1 MLNEIIKRIYESGEY
16 AGIYANAEDT
26 SKFMY
31 GRIVAFDGEFFAAS
45 LVSPDGAFDGITVQ
59 DAESVIRIELD
70 GGYSARMKKLM
81 AGVYAEEKFDIS
93 CEDVRGSALE
103 AAKKAGCIVSIELLG
118 SGISDV
124 IGIVEDTDGGMYRIA
139 QVNEDGSDDGI
150 SYISRDAIT
159 ELGFASA
166 DERRIE
172 RLHK

>member
-1 MLNEIIKRIYESGEY
+1 MLSEIIKRLYESGEY
-16 AGIYANAEDT
+16 AGIYANSADT

-59 DAESVIRIELD
+59 DADSVIRIELD
-70 GGYSARMKKLM
+70 GSYSERMKKLM
-81 AGVYAEEKFDIS
+81 AEVYTEEKFDIS
-93 CEDVRGSALE
+93 CDDVRGSTLE
-103 AAKKAGCIVSIELLG
+103 AAKKAGCIVSIELHG
-118 SGISDV
+118 SGVSDV
-124 IGIVEDTDGGMYRIA
+124 IGTVEDADGGMYRIA

-150 SYISRDAIT
+150 SYISHDAIT

>member
-1 MLNEIIKRIYESGEY
+1 
-16 AGIYANAEDT
+16 
-26 SKFMY
+26 MY
-31 GRIVAFDGEFFAAS
+31 GKIVAFDGEFFAAS

-59 DAESVIRIELD
+59 DAESVIRTELD
-70 GGYSARMKKLM
+70 DGYSARMKKLM

-118 SGISDV
+118 SGVSDV
-124 IGIVEDTDGGMYRIA
+124 IGIVEDSDGGMYRIA

-150 SYISRDAIT
+150 SYISLDAIT

-172 RLHK
+172 RLHKG

>member
-1 MLNEIIKRIYESGEY
+1 MLNEIIRRIYESGEY

-59 DAESVIRIELD
+59 DAESVVRIELD
-70 GGYSARMKKLM
+70 GGYSARMKQLM
-81 AGVYAEEKFDIS
+81 AGVYT
-93 CEDVRGSALE
+93 EDVRGSALE

-118 SGISDV
+118 SGVSDV
-124 IGIVEDTDGGMYRIA
+124 IGIVEDIDGGMYRIA
-139 QVNEDGSDDGI
+139 QVNEDGSGDGI
-150 SYISRDAIT
+150 SYISLDAIT